1 VFKSERWMGGK
12 MIKNLI
18 IIALIAIIVT
28 QTDIGFNDILN
39 YIQITLDK
47 VQEIVY
53 NIRSEV
59 K

>member
-1 VFKSERWMGGK
+1 MGGK

-28 QTDIGFNDILN
+28 QTDVDFKDILN
-39 YIQITLDK
+39 YVQMGLDK
-47 VQEIVY
+47 AQEIVY

>member
-1 VFKSERWMGGK
+1 MGGK

-18 IIALIAIIVT
+18 IIAQIAIIVT

>member
-1 VFKSERWMGGK
+1 

-53 NIRSEV
+53 NIKSEV

>member
-1 VFKSERWMGGK
+1 MGGK

-28 QTDIGFNDILN
+28 KTDVDFNDILN
-39 YIQITLDK
+39 YIEITLDK

-53 NIRSEV
+53 NIKSKV

>member
-1 VFKSERWMGGK
+1 MGGK

-28 QTDIGFNDILN
+28 QTDVDFKDILN

-47 VQEIVY
+47 AQEIVY

>member
-1 VFKSERWMGGK
+1 

-18 IIALIAIIVT
+18 IIALITIIVT

-39 YIQITLDK
+39 YVQIGLDK
-47 VQEIVY
+47 LQEIVY
-53 NIRSEV
+53 NVQSEV

>member
-1 VFKSERWMGGK
+1 

>member
-1 VFKSERWMGGK
+1 MGGT

-28 QTDIGFNDILN
+28 QTDIGFKDILN
-39 YIQITLDK
+39 YIQIGLDK
-47 VQEIVY
+47 IQELVY

>member
-1 VFKSERWMGGK
+1 

-28 QTDIGFNDILN
+28 KTDVDFNDILN
-39 YIQITLDK
+39 YIEITLDK

-53 NIRSEV
+53 NIKSKV